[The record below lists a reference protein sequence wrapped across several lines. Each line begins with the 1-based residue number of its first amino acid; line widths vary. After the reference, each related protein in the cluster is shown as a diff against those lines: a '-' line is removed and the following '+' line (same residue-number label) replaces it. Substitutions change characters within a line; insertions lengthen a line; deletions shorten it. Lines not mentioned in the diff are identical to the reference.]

1 MGLISFDSK
10 GFTAIVLIIIF
21 TWLIGILLGFR
32 GGKHSV
38 RPKTVGKILVQDTAK
53 GVPAFKCEITPEFM
67 KAICSSVKP
76 RYVIF
81 EVEEEGSDE
90 SNGM

>member
-10 GFTAIVLIIIF
+10 GFTAIALIIIF
-21 TWLIGILLGFR
+21 TWIAGILLGFR
-32 GGKHSV
+32 GGKRSV
-38 RPKTVGKILVQDTAK
+38 RPKSVGKILVQDTAK

-81 EVEEEGSDE
+81 EVKEESDE